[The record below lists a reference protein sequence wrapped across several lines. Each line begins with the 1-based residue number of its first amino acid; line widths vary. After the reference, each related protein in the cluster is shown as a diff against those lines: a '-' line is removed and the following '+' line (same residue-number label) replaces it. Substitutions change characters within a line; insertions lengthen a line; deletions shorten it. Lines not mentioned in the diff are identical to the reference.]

1 MMTIH
6 CTSNC
11 LYQQEG
17 QCTLTHV
24 TSISEASNKSCA
36 YFKNKESPLKKEKS

>member
-6 CTSNC
+6 CTTNAC
-11 LYQQEG
+11 IYENDG

-24 TSISEASNKSCA
+24 TSVTNPIDKSCA
-36 YFKNKESPLKKEKS
+36 YFKEKKKEEEN